1 MTGESDLFCMILS
14 ACRGMTGCSR
24 LRPEMIVRMK
34 KFLQQRFSIVQR
46 A

>member
-1 MTGESDLFCMILS
+1 MTGESDPFCMLLS

-24 LRPEMIVRMK
+24 LRPEMIVRVK
-34 KFLQQRFSIVQR
+34 KIFQQRFSIVQK